1 MKEVR
6 RKRMPLT
13 LTVDPKVVK
22 EAKALGLN
30 LSVVA
35 ENAFKEAIKRLKGGE
50 KHAK

>member
-6 RKRMPLT
+6 RKRQPLT
-13 LTVDPKVVK
+13 ITVDPKVVK

-35 ENAFKEAIKRLKGGE
+35 ERAYREAISRLKGE